1 MINKKQRNNAF
12 TLVELIVTVTIL
24 AILLVI
30 VFIYTT
36 WYIENSRDWVRLN
49 DLWTIE
55 EALKI
60 NYINAWKY
68 PLPTDFTEVTYSGWL
83 LWRQWFFGE
92 NTHVN
97 LWSISKL
104 PVDPLFSNR
113 YDYST
118 ISNSAKYQLS
128 SIFESDKLFTNK
140 LITSESYALNSLD
153 TLTYVTWDYWLYD
166 TFSKNNNNCFLITT
180 PSLFISNVSFTW
192 NIDISQ
198 NYNYVLNDWNNI
210 SKTYISKLK
219 INTSFDD
226 FQPNQVYDKCSI
238 DTIDDFNLYISKLS
252 LDYQQ
257 LNWIKEFDK
266 IIYDYNE
273 LWFRQWAI
281 SNLILNW
288 VEVSQTVVNSINNPT
303 AWNIFRDTFLWAD
316 NTQLVSSHTPDT
328 YWNWTSLWSIV
339 WTSYTIE
346 WNKLQKNDNL
356 NWVIVPVPILPI
368 TSRDKTILFDI
379 NDFGWWSIIIYTN
392 YTDDNNF
399 YWLELNNSW
408 YSLVHKVWWVQTLP
422 YPISQNYSIPTNSQ
436 IELSISWNNIKLKI
450 NNIEFVN
457 ILDSNAIFE
466 WSPAINITNQNA
478 KIDNFTLIYR

>member
-36 WYIENSRDWVRLN
+36 GYIENSRDGVRLN
-49 DLWTIE
+49 DLGTIE

-60 NYINAWKY
+60 NYINAGKY
-68 PLPTDFTEVTYSGWL
+68 PLPTDFTEVTYSGGL
-83 LWRQWFFGE
+83 LWRQGFFGE

-97 LWSISKL
+97 LGSISKL

-128 SIFESDKLFTNK
+128 SIFESDKLFTYK

-153 TLTYVTWDYWLYD
+153 TLTYVTGDYGLYD

-180 PSLFISNVSFTW
+180 PSLFISNESFTGD
-192 NIDISQ
+192 IDISQ
-198 NYNYVLNDWNNI
+198 NYNYVLNDGNNI

-252 LDYQQ
+252 LAYQQ
-257 LNWIKEFDK
+257 LNGIKEFDK

-273 LWFRQWAI
+273 LGFRQGAI
-281 SNLILNW
+281 SNLILNG

-303 AWNIFRDTFLWAD
+303 AGNIFRDTFLGAD

-328 YWNWTSLWSIV
+328 YGNWTSLGSIV
-339 WTSYTIE
+339 GTSYTIE
-346 WNKLQKNDNL
+346 GNKLQKNDNL
-356 NWVIVPVPILPI
+356 NGVIIPVPILPI

-379 NDFGWWSIIIYTN
+379 NDFGGGSIIIYTN
-392 YTDDNNF
+392 YTDDNN
-399 YWLELNNSW
+399 YYGIEISNSG
-408 YSLVHKVWWVQTLP
+408 YTLVHKVGGVQTSP
-422 YPISQNYSIPTNSQ
+422 YPLNVNDTISTNSQ
-436 IELSISWNNIKLKI
+436 IELSISGNNVKLKI
-450 NNIEFVN
+450 NNIEKEN
-457 ILDSNAIFE
+457 IIDATAIFE
-466 WSPAINITNQNA
+466 GSPAINMTNQNA